1 MATGYDDAVS
11 ELYQAPHEAFVGE
24 RGRLAAE
31 LKAQGD
37 KTGSARLAK
46 LRRPPL
52 SAWAVNQLWWQ
63 AREAF
68 DELFATAERLRT
80 GDLAASAAHR
90 KALSTLAGRADSVL
104 ETAGHP
110 ATEATLRKVTA
121 TLSALAASGSFDPD
135 APGALTSDRDPPGFG
150 AAGMMAFSSPA
161 PGAKAP
167 ASAERELAGTKT
179 HDEGVEQGQSAAERR
194 KRKEERAK
202 RQAERQ
208 RLDVALR
215 AAKREA
221 DAHTHK
227 IERLGRELAA
237 AEEQLEKERARIQEI
252 EARLQELLEPKD

>member
-37 KTGSARLAK
+37 KTGGARLAK

-68 DELFATAERLRT
+68 DELFETAERLRT

-135 APGALTSDRDPPGFG
+135 PPGALTSDRDPPGFG
-150 AAGMMAFSSPA
+150 AAGMAFSSPE
-161 PGAKAP
+161 PSTKAA
-167 ASAERELAGTKT
+167 ASADRAPAGTKT
-179 HDEGVEQGQSAAERR
+179 RDEGGDQGESAAERR

-208 RLDVALR
+208 RLEVALR

-221 DAHTHK
+221 DAHAHK

-237 AEEQLEKERARIQEI
+237 AEEQLETERARIQEI
-252 EARLQELLEPKD
+252 EARLQELLEPQD